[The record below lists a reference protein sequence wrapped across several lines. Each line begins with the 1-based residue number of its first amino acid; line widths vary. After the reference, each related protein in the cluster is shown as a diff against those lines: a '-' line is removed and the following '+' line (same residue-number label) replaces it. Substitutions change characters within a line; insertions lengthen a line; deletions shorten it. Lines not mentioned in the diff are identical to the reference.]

1 MIIKLS
7 SNSIPIDGKIKLD
20 IPANVVFGLGETL
33 DSKDIN
39 TSAAVTVKTDCDTCS
54 DTTNITQIILEN
66 PCAARISTTG
76 CAQGGVFSY
85 ELNWIKNPP
94 VQQAYGATDLITI
107 TSMTVDGFH
116 IDQGKT
122 QKLADLFSQLDP
134 VKLQDIQI
142 IPTNP
147 DTGAIG
153 SYEIMMTAN
162 TMVPKDSYV
171 IVTFP
176 PELTSTL
183 ASTGTTPTL
192 CAQLFDPSITLN
204 GGTASTVTCEY
215 LDAPTNKQIK
225 VMGLFPANTSGII
238 GMTFNGIQNPATA
251 GKTDTFTFEIKNAAN

>member
-1 MIIKLS
+1 
-7 SNSIPIDGKIKLD
+7 
-20 IPANVVFGLGETL
+20 
-33 DSKDIN
+33 
-39 TSAAVTVKTDCDTCS
+39 
-54 DTTNITQIILEN
+54 
-66 PCAARISTTG
+66 
-76 CAQGGVFSY
+76 
-85 ELNWIKNPP
+85 
-94 VQQAYGATDLITI
+94 
-107 TSMTVDGFH
+107 MTVDGFH

-215 LDAPTNKQIK
+215 LDAPTNK
-225 VMGLFPANTSGII
+225 
-238 GMTFNGIQNPATA
+238 
-251 GKTDTFTFEIKNAAN
+251 